1 MKPKIFSRE
10 ETRREFSR
18 FGSTPLPVDS
28 PYYNEVSIAFLS
40 STPRQQ
46 QRKAT
51 SSTQPSTPSGTDL
64 PPETEIKQEP
74 PETVLATSVPSGEI
88 TFGSFVLPFAVDGS
102 EEELPE
108 EKWERLDALTDK
120 LPARCIFPGEINS
133 ELDHSPGLTWVT
145 EDYYRLL
152 PWDGPEYDWGLFRIT
167 WDDNWGT
174 FGWSA
179 DARIKGVTD
188 PKEAGRKLF
197 TALMKSWDSDL
208 RKKEYAAYRCFLRNI

>member
-1 MKPKIFSRE
+1 MKLKKYSRE
-10 ETRREFSR
+10 ETDREASR

-40 STPRQQ
+40 NTPRQQ
-46 QRKAT
+46 PRRDT
-51 SSTQPSTPSGTDL
+51 SSPQPSTPSGTDL

-102 EEELPE
+102 EVELPE
-108 EKWERLDALTDK
+108 EKWEQLEFLQDK
-120 LPARCIFPGEINS
+120 VPARCVFLGEINS

-145 EDYYRLL
+145 EDYYYLL

-167 WDDNWGT
+167 WDDNWGK

-179 DARIKGVTD
+179 DARIKSITD
-188 PKEAGRKLF
+188 PKEAARQLF
-197 TALMKSWDSDL
+197 GALIELWGHH
-208 RKKEYAAYRCFLRNI
+208 ENAAYRDFLKSI